1 MLITLIL
8 QTVGRFKDLWLLI
21 SHWLMVGQSNC
32 ASQQLWT
39 SHDLNWP
46 IGGLVTCANTV
57 HGLTMR
63 CRPMG
68 AFASSHMIL
77 KMAQDAQ
84 TTSIFNRKVNNGRF
98 LSCCYSLTLS
108 YEYVSRFKLTMGVV
122 DDFFIFQPIS
132 CTMLRVILFVSY
144 AARASSDD
152 DIFEDCHSGPWR
164 LETLYR
170 ATWSREEK
178 SPRRGRAS
186 FKPLS

>member
-1 MLITLIL
+1 MT
-8 QTVGRFKDLWLLI
+8 T
-21 SHWLMVGQSNC
+21 GQSEVLL
-32 ASQQLWT
+32 QVQTWF
-39 SHDLNWP
+39 
-46 IGGLVTCANTV
+46 
-57 HGLTMR
+57 HGHTMR

-68 AFASSHMIL
+68 AFASSHVIL
-77 KMAQDAQ
+77 KTAQDAQ

-170 ATWSREEK
+170 ATWSREEESSTWESVTNPFPK
-178 SPRRGRAS
+178 ADYRRILFTYLGRF
-186 FKPLS
+186 FK